1 MLHTALTAV
10 AFVAQVGLG
19 VMFLWSAAGKVWE
32 WSLFQSTI
40 EGLGLTSTVAGPA
53 AGLLIAA
60 EFTLGALVAV
70 GQYPAMATIGVLLL
84 LVLFAI
90 VGLYAEQR
98 GLSLSCSCFG
108 RARTKLGRTTVIR
121 AVLLGIPT
129 LLVGLSSRSGPSAWP
144 TDSGPAAVVL
154 LLCGLLLIH
163 IHGHKGRAWSA
174 P

>member
-60 EFTLGALVAV
+60 EFSLGALVAV

-84 LVLFAI
+84 LVLFAL

-108 RARTKLGRTTVIR
+108 RARTKQLQDDSSSCCVTWHSHLACR
-121 AVLLGIPT
+121 ALISKRAI
-129 LLVGLSSRSGPSAWP
+129 GLADRLWAGGSGA
-144 TDSGPAAVVL
+144 AAV
-154 LLCGLLLIH
+154 
-163 IHGHKGRAWSA
+163 WSA
-174 P
+174 THPHTRPQG